1 MIWHIS
7 FPHLLILKDWIDAGN
22 MAEPY
27 RSCHKPTELNL
38 RLSMFKCLLILAS
51 VALPQDVVNP
61 QNIRVLLLFIPF
73 LLMLMHQWNYFYGI
87 VRVRLMNQTL
97 FLCSERGYW
106 NRFKKKNNV
115 SSFAVERFKVGF
127 WNELRE
133 VWNCSLVGVRL
144 TLWFH
149 WAGIMAVLLAFR
161 TTRPEQISFHRCS

>member
-61 QNIRVLLLFIPF
+61 QNTRVLLQFILF
-73 LLMLMHQWNYFYGI
+73 LLMLMHQWNYFSGI

-97 FLCSERGYW
+97 FLCSERGY
-106 NRFKKKNNV
+106 
-115 SSFAVERFKVGF
+115 
-127 WNELRE
+127 
-133 VWNCSLVGVRL
+133 
-144 TLWFH
+144 
-149 WAGIMAVLLAFR
+149 
-161 TTRPEQISFHRCS
+161 